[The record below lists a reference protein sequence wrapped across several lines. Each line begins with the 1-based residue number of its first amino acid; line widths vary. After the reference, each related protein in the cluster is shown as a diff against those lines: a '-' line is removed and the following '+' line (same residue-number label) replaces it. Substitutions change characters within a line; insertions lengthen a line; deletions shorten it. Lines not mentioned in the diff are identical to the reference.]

1 MHQCISCSLQEWLS
15 SEHRSITSFVCSSSS
30 TGSSGSTHRC
40 SLDLACLH
48 TSSKNQSNSAKY
60 ISIIR
65 SYVQREHLNFNYEIN
80 ENVPIMQ
87 SAMQFR
93 YSPWIH
99 LLVNLARFVRSW
111 SCHALWILCQAGL
124 ISWSRPL
131 CLCVALKWTSI
142 KHQLISTGSVTNK
155 RSLRRDEPGMK
166 DESRSG

>member
-99 LLVNLARFVRSW
+99 LLVNLRAVCQKLIL
-111 SCHALWILCQAGL
+111 SCSLNSLSGWTDQL
-124 ISWSRPL
+124 ITAAMFM
-131 CLCVALKWTSI
+131 CGTEVD
-142 KHQLISTGSVTNK
+142 KHQTSTNLY
-155 RSLRRDEPGMK
+155 RICD
-166 DESRSG
+166 